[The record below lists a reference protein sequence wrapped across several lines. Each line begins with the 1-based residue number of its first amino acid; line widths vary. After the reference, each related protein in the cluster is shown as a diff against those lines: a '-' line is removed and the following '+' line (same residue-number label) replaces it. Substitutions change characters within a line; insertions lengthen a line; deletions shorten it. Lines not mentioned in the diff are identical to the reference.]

1 MMTIIPAMDIIGGK
15 CVRLT
20 RGDFDTKKVYDND
33 PLAVAKRFED
43 IGVQRLHMVDLDGA
57 RQKHVVNHDVLEK
70 VAANTSLMIDFGGGL
85 QSENDI
91 CIAFDSGANQI
102 TAGSIAVKNK
112 SMVKSWLEK
121 YGVEKIILGAD
132 VSNHKIVIS
141 GWQEQTDIDI
151 ESFLREQMVF
161 GFKYAICTDVSRDGV
176 LQGPAIGLYR
186 SLTDKLPD
194 LQLIASGG
202 VSKIDDLVL
211 LSDSGVSGVIIG
223 KALYEGHIKL
233 EELKPFLC

>member
-33 PLAVAKRFED
+33 PLAVAKSFED
-43 IGVQRLHMVDLDGA
+43 NGVQRLHMVDLDGA

-70 VAANTSLMIDFGGGL
+70 VAANTSLTIDFGGGI
-85 QSENDI
+85 QSEKDI
-91 CIAFDSGANQI
+91 RMAFDGGANQI
-102 TAGSIAVKNK
+102 TAGSVAVKNK
-112 SMVKSWLEK
+112 SLVKSWLGR
-121 YGVEKIILGAD
+121 YGEEKIILGAD

-141 GWQEQTDIDI
+141 GWQEETEIDI
-151 ESFLREQMVF
+151 ESFLTEQMAF
-161 GFKYAICTDVSRDGV
+161 GFKYVICTDVSRDGV
-176 LQGPAIGLYR
+176 LQGPAVSLYR
-186 SLTDKLPD
+186 ALTDKFPKLH
-194 LQLIASGG
+194 LIASGG

-211 LSDSGVSGVIIG
+211 LSESGVSGVIIG

>member
-43 IGVQRLHMVDLDGA
+43 IGVKHLHMVDLDGA
-57 RQKHVVNHDVLEK
+57 RRKRIVNHDVLEK
-70 VAANTSLMIDFGGGL
+70 VAAHTSLKIDFGGGI

-91 CIAFDSGANQI
+91 RVAFDSGAKQI

-112 SMVKSWLEK
+112 PMVKSWLDR
-121 YGVEKIILGAD
+121 YGAEKIILGAD

-141 GWQEQTDIDI
+141 GWQEQTDINI
-151 ESFLREQMVF
+151 ESFLDEQMAL

-176 LQGPAIGLYR
+176 LQGPAVSLYR
-186 SLTDKLPD
+186 ALTDKFPE

-211 LSDSGVSGVIIG
+211 LGESGVSGVIIG
-223 KALYEGHIKL
+223 KALYEGYIKL
-233 EELKPFLC
+233 EELRPFLC